1 MAPTVPTTGL
11 VLILDPDGS
20 KALKQWQLPSTPVYM
35 AITGSK
41 DIEYRIVCACRDGN
55 VHTIKENGPSGIVI
69 ELESMPVVCAMVH
82 EHVSRSSSSLM
93 SSLSSS
99 ASAPLMRPPPAP
111 TRRPPLAALDGL
123 GPQQLAL

>member
-69 ELESMPVVCAMVH
+69 ELESMPCGLVH
-82 EHVSRSSSSLM
+82 LPSPPITSHH
-93 SSLSSS
+93 LSS
-99 ASAPLMRPPPAP
+99 PPTTSHHLP
-111 TRRPPLAALDGL
+111 
-123 GPQQLAL
+123 